1 MAIGARE
8 LSGEID
14 SSQVMLIRSVV
25 GFAVVTAIIT
35 TTGKLSDIQS
45 QKIKLHGTRNLFHF
59 MGQYGWLL
67 GIAALPLAEVFALE
81 FTVPLWTAI
90 IACLWL
96 GEPLSQRKLLSIF
109 LGLIG
114 VVIILKPTSDIFDA
128 SAFIVLGAAI
138 CYAISHTSTKALA
151 STESPLT
158 ILFYMCS
165 IQMPMSLLLNL
176 NGWVSPNS
184 TQWFWLL
191 IIGVTSLTAH
201 FCITKA
207 MQTAE
212 AGVVVILDFLR
223 LPAIGIV
230 GAIAYGEDIDFAL
243 FVGAL
248 VMLAGNLIAIVRF
261 KRIKK
266 RHRNAA

>member
-1 MAIGARE
+1 MDSHHRVLMAGRATQSKKVVVDF
-8 LSGEID
+8 SGLD
-14 SSQVMLIRSVV
+14 WRC
-25 GFAVVTAIIT
+25 
-35 TTGKLSDIQS
+35 D
-45 QKIKLHGTRNLFHF
+45 
-59 MGQYGWLL
+59 Y
-67 GIAALPLAEVFALE
+67 
-81 FTVPLWTAI
+81 
-90 IACLWL
+90 
-96 GEPLSQRKLLSIF
+96 
-109 LGLIG
+109 
-114 VVIILKPTSDIFDA
+114 LKATSDIFDA

-176 NGWVSPNS
+176 NGWVSPSS

-191 IIGVTSLTAH
+191 IIGVTALTAH

-212 AGVVVILDFLR
+212 ASVVVILDFLR

-243 FVGAL
+243 FIGAL
-248 VMLAGNLIAIVRF
+248 VMLAGNLIAIVRS
-261 KRIKK
+261 KRVKK
-266 RHRNAA
+266 RHRNVA